1 MGKRNRS
8 KKIAPDA
15 DAKGFGHNPF
25 AAHFG
30 TSPDA
35 AEEATSSPEPAPD
48 KASPGAATLDLNRQ
62 KNLRL
67 RVERKGRGGKTVT
80 LIQGFS
86 MGQIASAEDALEDLV
101 GQLKRALSCGAT
113 LEDDTIVLQ
122 GDQRDRA
129 ARWLEDQG
137 AKVR

>member
-1 MGKRNRS
+1 MGKRSKS

-30 TSPDA
+30 A
-35 AEEATSSPEPAPD
+35 SPEPTNDAENTAEAPD
-48 KASPGAATLDLNRQ
+48 EDAPDAATLDLNRQ
-62 KNLRL
+62 KNLHL

-80 LIQGFS
+80 LLGGFKT
-86 MGQIASAEDALEDLV
+86 GAGAPTKDALEDLV
-101 GQLKRALSCGAT
+101 GQLKRALGCGAS

-129 ARWLEDQG
+129 ASWLSAQG
-137 AKVR
+137 ASLR